1 MGKLLKTR
9 FSTAVVVLIPACIGM
24 NYLGKFFATLLKLPL
39 WLDSIGTCM
48 GACLGGPI
56 VGALCGAF
64 NNLIYGLT
72 TGDNITLI
80 YSLTSAGIG
89 FFVGLLARLDLVRT
103 PVGAVITA
111 IVAGL
116 VAVCI
121 STPLNVWGD
130 ALFGLT
136 QARGMSLLFGSF
148 VDEMVVDI
156 PDKVIT
162 VLIARQ
168 LLRGLPKQL
177 VALYDVNTEIERLD

>member
-64 NNLIYGLT
+64 NNLIYGL
-72 TGDNITLI
+72 
-80 YSLTSAGIG
+80 
-89 FFVGLLARLDLVRT
+89 ARLDLVRT

-121 STPLNVWGD
+121 STPLNILFWGGTTGNVWGD

-136 QARGMSLLFGSF
+136 QAR
-148 VDEMVVDI
+148 
-156 PDKVIT
+156 
-162 VLIARQ
+162 
-168 LLRGLPKQL
+168 
-177 VALYDVNTEIERLD
+177 

>member
-89 FFVGLLARLDLVRT
+89 FFVGHFDTAQYFVLGRYYGQCLGRCIIWLDTGKR
-103 PVGAVITA
+103 
-111 IVAGL
+111 
-116 VAVCI
+116 
-121 STPLNVWGD
+121 NEF
-130 ALFGLT
+130 ALWFLC
-136 QARGMSLLFGSF
+136 R
-148 VDEMVVDI
+148 
-156 PDKVIT
+156 
-162 VLIARQ
+162 
-168 LLRGLPKQL
+168 
-177 VALYDVNTEIERLD
+177 

>member
-9 FSTAVVVLIPACIGM
+9 FSTAVVVLI
-24 NYLGKFFATLLKLPL
+24 

-121 STPLNVWGD
+121 STPLNILFWGGTTGNVWGD